1 MVLISNIRWL
11 RAVRGAPWSSKRPRP
26 WTSSPTVKS
35 AQCNGVRS
43 MLFPQP
49 WMFSYEESLAGGSQH
64 TSLDLERTAF
74 FHRGALAGVSGDFSR
89 YAQARLAAADV
100 LQADRFSLGRTR
112 GSAAF
117 RWFRRQPDEFLHEQ
131 PRQPFR
137 SFHAVLRDSAICAG
151 MGARI
156 ALQDSRVRLADEA
169 LWQRA
174 GAGCA
179 TAVGFEAYVSVC
191 ARRCRWGHQ
200 LDYFSG
206 S

>member
-1 MVLISNIRWL
+1 
-11 RAVRGAPWSSKRPRP
+11 
-26 WTSSPTVKS
+26 
-35 AQCNGVRS
+35 

-49 WMFSYEESLAGGSQH
+49 WIFSYEENLAGDPQRP
-64 TSLDLERTAF
+64 SLGLERVAF

-89 YAQARLAAADV
+89 YAQARLAAAHV
-100 LQADRFSLGRTR
+100 LQADRFSVGRTR
-112 GSAAF
+112 GSGAF
-117 RWFRRQPDEFLHEQ
+117 RWFRRQPDEFLHTQ
-131 PRQPFR
+131 PRQPLR

-156 ALQDSRVRLADEA
+156 ALQDSRGRLADEA

-179 TAVGFEAYVSVC
+179 TAVGFEAYVAVD
-191 ARRCRWGHQ
+191 ARRCRGGHQ

-206 S
+206 SPAHPRPATE

>member
-1 MVLISNIRWL
+1 
-11 RAVRGAPWSSKRPRP
+11 
-26 WTSSPTVKS
+26 
-35 AQCNGVRS
+35 
-43 MLFPQP
+43 MLFPLP
-49 WMFSYEESLAGGSQH
+49 WMSSYEAFVAGDPERH
-64 TSLDLERTAF
+64 SLDLERTAF
-74 FHRGALAGVSGDFSR
+74 FYRSAFAGVPGDFSR

-100 LQADRFSLGRTR
+100 LQADRFSVGGTR
-112 GSAAF
+112 GSGAF
-117 RWFRRQPDEFLHEQ
+117 RWFRRQPDEFLHDQ

>member
-1 MVLISNIRWL
+1 
-11 RAVRGAPWSSKRPRP
+11 
-26 WTSSPTVKS
+26 
-35 AQCNGVRS
+35 
-43 MLFPQP
+43 MLFPQL
-49 WMFSYEESLAGGSQH
+49 WMFSYEESLAGGPQH

-74 FHRGALAGVSGDFSR
+74 FHRGAFAGVPGDFSR
-89 YAQARLAAADV
+89 YAQTRLAAADV

-137 SFHAVLRDSAICAG
+137 SFHAVLRDSAICARVG
-151 MGARI
+151 VGI
-156 ALQDSRVRLADEA
+156 ALQDSRLRLADEA

-179 TAVGFEAYVSVC
+179 TAVGFEAYVAVC
-191 ARRCRWGHQ
+191 PRRAHWWDQ
-200 LDYFSG
+200 PEYFFG
-206 S
+206 SQTGPRRASE

>member
-1 MVLISNIRWL
+1 
-11 RAVRGAPWSSKRPRP
+11 
-26 WTSSPTVKS
+26 
-35 AQCNGVRS
+35 
-43 MLFPQP
+43 MLFPQL

-74 FHRGALAGVSGDFSR
+74 FHRGAFAGVPGDFSR
-89 YAQARLAAADV
+89 YAQTRLAAAHV
-100 LQADRFSLGRTR
+100 LQADRFSVGRTR
-112 GSAAF
+112 GSGAF
-117 RWFRRQPDEFLHEQ
+117 RRFRCQPDEFLHEQ
-131 PRQPFR
+131 PRQPLR
-137 SFHAVLRDSAICAG
+137 SFYAVLRDSAVCAG
-151 MGARI
+151 MGAGI

-179 TAVGFEAYVSVC
+179 KAVGFEAHVAFD

-206 S
+206 SQAHARRATE